1 LPGSANQHL
10 LGSVLNISLNSH
22 SVSVKILTA
31 LLPAQRASDPICIA
45 NSLPGLFCLSLL
57 NTCYLNSKSFF
68 QGVTV
73 SLLFLEFTHYISN
86 LATLFLCCIYIYIY
100 THTHTHTHTHIFT
113 HTCIPCAQT
122 WSVMSWATPPLSQI
136 QGKSIN
142 NLLVT

>member
-100 THTHTHTHTHIFT
+100 THTHTHTHILTYLHI
-113 HTCIPCAQT
+113 HASHVHRHGQ
-122 WSVMSWATPPLSQI
+122 
-136 QGKSIN
+136 
-142 NLLVT
+142 